1 MGRIGMEDKKEGSLE
16 IVKIDESDVPALIHE
31 QFSILSE
38 YISNLEIARKKADE
52 VNKKA
57 IESQEKGV
65 HLFKMKNSIEDLQAN
80 QVALSESNRI
90 NMDLQEKSLLF
101 QKKLTE
107 IMQYLLGLGVANI
120 TMNRC
125 VVKELM
131 MRLDKASEEEIDDM
145 TRKEILNVVK
155 QLKAQEDIYNKTME
169 ITQRV
174 KEHNNKIIDLENE
187 AIMNNERIIQQQEE
201 NTELKK
207 VLESYEN
214 KQQKQ
219 NKLLIIF
226 GVVAAISLIIGIISI
241 ILLIVK

>member
-1 MGRIGMEDKKEGSLE
+1 MEDKKEGNLE

-57 IESQEKGV
+57 VESQEKGV
-65 HLFKMKNSIEDLQAN
+65 HIFKMKNSIEDLQAN

-174 KEHNNKIIDLENE
+174 KEHSNKILDLENE
-187 AIMNNERIIQQQEE
+187 AITHNERIIQQQEE
-201 NTELKK
+201 NSELKK
-207 VLESYEN
+207 MLESYEN
-214 KQQKQ
+214 KQQTQ
-219 NKLLIIF
+219 NKLLITF
-226 GVVAAISLIIGIISI
+226 GVIATISLIIGIISI
-241 ILLIVK
+241 ILLITK

>member
-1 MGRIGMEDKKEGSLE
+1 MEDKKEGSLE

-38 YISNLEIARKKADE
+38 YMSNLEIARKKADE

-65 HLFKMKNSIEDLQAN
+65 HIFKMKNSIEDLQAN

-187 AIMNNERIIQQQEE
+187 AIMNNERIIQQQED

-207 VLESYEN
+207 ILESYEN

-226 GVVAAISLIIGIISI
+226 GVIAAISLIIGIISI

>member
-1 MGRIGMEDKKEGSLE
+1 MEDKKEGNLE
-16 IVKIDESDVPALIHE
+16 IVKIDESDVPALIHK

-52 VNKKA
+52 VNRKA
-57 IESQEKGV
+57 VESQEKGV
-65 HLFKMKNSIEDLQAN
+65 HIFKMKNSIEDLQAN

-107 IMQYLLGLGVANI
+107 IMQYFLGLGVANI

-174 KEHNNKIIDLENE
+174 KEHNNKIINLENE
-187 AIMNNERIIQQQEE
+187 AVMNNERIIQQQEE

-226 GVVAAISLIIGIISI
+226 GVIAAISLIIGIISI
-241 ILLIVK
+241 ILLIIK

>member
-1 MGRIGMEDKKEGSLE
+1 MEDKKEGSLE

-226 GVVAAISLIIGIISI
+226 GVIAAISLIIGIISI

>member
-1 MGRIGMEDKKEGSLE
+1 MEDKKEGSLE

-38 YISNLEIARKKADE
+38 YMSNLEIARKKADE

-174 KEHNNKIIDLENE
+174 KEHNNKILDLENE
-187 AIMNNERIIQQQEE
+187 AITHNERIIQQQEE
-201 NTELKK
+201 NAELKK

-219 NKLLIIF
+219 NKLLITF
-226 GVVAAISLIIGIISI
+226 GVIATISLIIGIISI
-241 ILLIVK
+241 ILLITK

>member
-1 MGRIGMEDKKEGSLE
+1 MEDKKEGSLE

-38 YISNLEIARKKADE
+38 YMSNLEIARKKADE

-65 HLFKMKNSIEDLQAN
+65 HIFKMKNSIEDLQAN

-207 VLESYEN
+207 ILESYEN

-226 GVVAAISLIIGIISI
+226 GVIAAISLIIGIISI

>member
-1 MGRIGMEDKKEGSLE
+1 MEDKKEGSLE

-38 YISNLEIARKKADE
+38 YMSNLEIARKKADE

-65 HLFKMKNSIEDLQAN
+65 HIFKMKNSIEDLQAN

-226 GVVAAISLIIGIISI
+226 GVIAAISLIIGIISI

>member
-1 MGRIGMEDKKEGSLE
+1 MEDKKEGNLE

-38 YISNLEIARKKADE
+38 YISNLEIDRKKADE

-57 IESQEKGV
+57 MESQEKGV
-65 HLFKMKNSIEDLQAN
+65 HIFKMKNSIEDLQAN

-174 KEHNNKIIDLENE
+174 KEHNNKILDLENE
-187 AIMNNERIIQQQEE
+187 AITHNERIIQQQEE
-201 NTELKK
+201 NAELKK

-214 KQQKQ
+214 KQQTQK
-219 NKLLIIF
+219 KLLITF
-226 GVVAAISLIIGIISI
+226 GVIATISLIIGIISI
-241 ILLIVK
+241 ILLITK

>member
-1 MGRIGMEDKKEGSLE
+1 MEDKKEGSLE

-65 HLFKMKNSIEDLQAN
+65 HIFKMKNSIEDLQAN

-226 GVVAAISLIIGIISI
+226 GVIAAISLIIGIISI

>member
-1 MGRIGMEDKKEGSLE
+1 MEDKKEGSLE

-38 YISNLEIARKKADE
+38 YMSNLEIARKKADE

-65 HLFKMKNSIEDLQAN
+65 HIFKMKNSIEDLQAN

-207 VLESYEN
+207 VLESYDN

-226 GVVAAISLIIGIISI
+226 GVIATISLIIGIISI

>member
-65 HLFKMKNSIEDLQAN
+65 HIFKMKNSIEDLQAN

-226 GVVAAISLIIGIISI
+226 GVVAAISIIIGIISI

>member
-1 MGRIGMEDKKEGSLE
+1 MEDKKEGSLE

-38 YISNLEIARKKADE
+38 YMSNLEIARKKADE

-65 HLFKMKNSIEDLQAN
+65 HIFKMKNSIEDLQAN

-207 VLESYEN
+207 ILESYEN

-219 NKLLIIF
+219 NKLLTIF
-226 GVVAAISLIIGIISI
+226 GIIAAISLIIGIISI

>member
-1 MGRIGMEDKKEGSLE
+1 MEDKKEGSLE

>member
-1 MGRIGMEDKKEGSLE
+1 MEDKKEGSLE

-174 KEHNNKIIDLENE
+174 KEHNNKILDLENE
-187 AIMNNERIIQQQEE
+187 AITHNERIIQQQEE
-201 NTELKK
+201 NAELKK

-219 NKLLIIF
+219 NKLLITF
-226 GVVAAISLIIGIISI
+226 GVIATISLIIGIISI
-241 ILLIVK
+241 ILLITK

>member
-1 MGRIGMEDKKEGSLE
+1 MEDKKEGNLE

-31 QFSILSE
+31 QFSILKE

-57 IESQEKGV
+57 VESQEKGV
-65 HLFKMKNSIEDLQAN
+65 HIFKMKNSIEDLQAN

-174 KEHNNKIIDLENE
+174 KEHNNKILDLENE
-187 AIMNNERIIQQQEE
+187 AITHNERIIQQQEE
-201 NTELKK
+201 NAELKK

-214 KQQKQ
+214 KQQTQ
-219 NKLLIIF
+219 NKLLITF
-226 GVVAAISLIIGIISI
+226 GVIATISLIIGIISI
-241 ILLIVK
+241 ILLITK